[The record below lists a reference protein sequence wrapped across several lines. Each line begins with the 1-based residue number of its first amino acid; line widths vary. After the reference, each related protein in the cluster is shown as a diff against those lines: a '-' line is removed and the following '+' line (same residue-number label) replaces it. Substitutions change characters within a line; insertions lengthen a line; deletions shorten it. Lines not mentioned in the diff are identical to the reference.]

1 MIVQA
6 IVSRARR
13 RADSA
18 AAVCWR
24 RHGDGIEICLVSTR
38 DGERWTFP
46 KGHREPGETLAQAA
60 AREAL
65 EEAGVAGVLDR
76 RRLGVY
82 RQGGDRLVAAYLLH
96 VTTAGTPQEAFRRLI
111 WCDPQAAGLRLGRGR
126 PEAQVR
132 DLARVLHAAVRR
144 LTPAVLQS
152 GG

>member
-13 RADSA
+13 APDSA

-24 RHGDGIEICLVSTR
+24 RSGDGVEICLVSTS
-38 DGERWTFP
+38 DGARWTFP

-60 AREAL
+60 ARESL

-82 RQGGDRLVAAYLLH
+82 EQGRGRRVAAYLLR
-96 VTTAGTPQEAFRRLI
+96 VTSAQAPQEAFRRVT
-111 WCDPQAAGLRLGRGR
+111 WCDPRT
-126 PEAQVR
+126 
-132 DLARVLHAAVRR
+132 AAVRLAVGRSEPQIRALARILDRAARR
-144 LTPAVLQS
+144 LAPAGRQA